1 RFSRDWSSDVC
12 SSDLTKNN
20 LSIKYTKT
28 AFPTT
33 FIEVLTVNY
42 YDDYNNFY
50 TNFGMAALNKPTQ
63 TFGTNPV
70 PIRSGAN
77 DANNSLKGFPTANL
91 VRILGQDS
99 WEYTYNFYDE
109 RSRLVDT
116 YKINHLGGY
125 SKIRNELDFRGKVV
139 KTETKHLREANTPT
153 TQL

>member
-1 RFSRDWSSDVC
+1 
-12 SSDLTKNN
+12 
-20 LSIKYTKT
+20 
-28 AFPTT
+28 

-42 YDDYNNFY
+42 YDDYG
-50 TNFGMAALNKPTQ
+50 FGMNGITAPTQ
-63 TFGTNPV
+63 TFGNNPDD
-70 PIRSGAN
+70 IRSGAN
-77 DANNSLKGFPTANL
+77 DAENSLKGLPTANF

-153 TQL
+153 TQLLTLLDHF